1 MSGSSCARTGC
12 PTECSN
18 ASTTSSAIAA
28 MPGTHSSTSP
38 GRSCL
43 SQDAHGLASVR
54 QSEDWYQSSELANL
68 IDLQTRIMP
77 QAGVD
82 LPLIQLLNEGGCD
95 ITFNFNSA
103 NAAA

>member
-38 GRSCL
+38 GKSCL
-43 SQDAHGLASVR
+43 LQDAHGLASVN
-54 QSEDWYQSSELANL
+54 QSEDLCKTADNHLA
-68 IDLQTRIMP
+68 QWTKEKWGTKSG
-77 QAGVD
+77 AESGKTGSV
-82 LPLIQLLNEGGCD
+82 
-95 ITFNFNSA
+95 TFPSA
-103 NAAA
+103 REVT